1 MRGKWGYGA
10 SWGPR
15 RPGWTG
21 TITTTS
27 STCLGA
33 LPPGRPLA
41 PFLPLLFCPSLRH
54 PAPSS
59 SQFCTHDILLFGHA
73 PPTRVSA
80 SPLPRLPPG
89 SHAATAAPGCALLEL
104 ARAARPG
111 RGSMSCLRSVPVCVV
126 AIVVVYVKERD
137 TRALRDFHAGRRNQI
152 WRRCLRM
159 ISMGTPTSTGA
170 SGLGC
175 PSYTLLLKSLATSN
189 GPISHTAGRS

>member
-1 MRGKWGYGA
+1 MRRVELHPGGGY
-10 SWGPR
+10 R
-15 RPGWTG
+15 V
-21 TITTTS
+21 
-27 STCLGA
+27 
-33 LPPGRPLA
+33 PGRLRVSRCCHAPPALCSTVNTGMSEIWFTAARPTTCTISAAPLQ
-41 PFLPLLFCPSLRH
+41 CSSLRH

-137 TRALRDFHAGRRNQI
+137 T
-152 WRRCLRM
+152 
-159 ISMGTPTSTGA
+159 
-170 SGLGC
+170 
-175 PSYTLLLKSLATSN
+175 
-189 GPISHTAGRS
+189 HT

>member
-1 MRGKWGYGA
+1 M
-10 SWGPR
+10 
-15 RPGWTG
+15 
-21 TITTTS
+21 
-27 STCLGA
+27 
-33 LPPGRPLA
+33 PPGRPLA

-137 TRALRDFHAGRRNQI
+137 THTHMLLMGRAELQLRVVKRWRWRRRPPASVPVRTAQRSEQNRALRRRAAV
-152 WRRCLRM
+152 LRPW
-159 ISMGTPTSTGA
+159 SA
-170 SGLGC
+170 CVNARLALFWCHFGLIVC
-175 PSYTLLLKSLATSN
+175 VQTVPIPS
-189 GPISHTAGRS
+189 